1 MAQTMTSC
9 FYEQIKQKKNMN
21 VTYCALREAAV
32 QSFPSSQSSAPSRTH
47 QYLEILVLVRF
58 SFCRKKSSINC
69 IYKRICTKC
78 TFLAWRLGV
87 SQSHSQ
93 TDRQSLIQSVSQSV
107 NHTMSQ
113 SVSRT
118 DRQSLIQSVNHTMS
132 QSVSR
137 TDRQSLIQSV
147 SQSHNE
153 SVSQSNRQTIPQTVR
168 QIVRQPVSE
177 SVA

>member
-137 TDRQSLIQSV
+137 TDSLSFSQSVNHTMSQSVSRTDRQSLRQSV
-147 SQSHNE
+147 
-153 SVSQSNRQTIPQTVR
+153 RQ
-168 QIVRQPVSE
+168 
-177 SVA
+177 